1 MENSRPASFDNVHK
15 LEELQPIALRLHRL
29 ECALPLFWLIVEGGS
44 ALPVKAEF
52 ITAKDISFVPTLR
65 VIGPKGNTH
74 QEPAITSA

>member
-15 LEELQPIALRLHRL
+15 LEELHALRLHRL

-52 ITAKDISFVPTLR
+52 ITAKDISFAPTLR